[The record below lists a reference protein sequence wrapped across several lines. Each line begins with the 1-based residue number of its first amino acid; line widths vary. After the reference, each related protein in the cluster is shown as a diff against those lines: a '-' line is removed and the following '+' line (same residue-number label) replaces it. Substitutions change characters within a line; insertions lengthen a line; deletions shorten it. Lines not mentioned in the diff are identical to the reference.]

1 MITEAQ
7 AAGFADTFTKL
18 VDQVAEQV
26 LGKESQIRLAVTCL
40 LAGGHLLI
48 EDVPGV
54 AKTSLAKSLAAGV
67 GGRFRR
73 VQFTPDLL
81 PSDVTG
87 GLIYR
92 QADGTMTVRE
102 GPVFTNV
109 LLADEINRA
118 APRTQAALLEAM
130 AEGQVSLDGEARR
143 LPDPFLCIATQ
154 NPVEMYGTYQLP
166 EAQLD
171 RFTIRLTLGYPD
183 VDSEARAIE
192 MQVSGRAGGPA
203 VQVEP
208 MERITEMSRLARTV
222 YMAPSV
228 RDYIARLAAA
238 TRAEPGRAHGIA
250 LGVSPRGSIA
260 LAGCAMVLAAS
271 EDRTWVTANDVK
283 RLAEPVLAHRILMDD
298 DGEGDRGRAARA
310 VAAVL
315 DTVTVPDRA
324 SEPPVARAA

>member
-7 AAGFADTFTKL
+7 AAGFADTFDKL
-18 VDQVAEQV
+18 ASQVAEYV
-26 LGKESQIRLAVTCL
+26 LGKENQIRLAITCL

-54 AKTSLAKSLAAGV
+54 AKTSLAKTLATSV
-67 GGRFRR
+67 GGTFRR

-87 GLIYR
+87 GLVYQPSKGAMILR
-92 QADGTMTVRE
+92 K

-130 AEGQVSLDGEARR
+130 AEGQVSLDGEALP

-171 RFTIRLTLGYPD
+171 RFTIRLELGYPD
-183 VDSEARAIE
+183 ELSEARAIE
-192 MQVSGRAGGPA
+192 LQVSGPARRLA
-203 VQVEP
+203 VQVQSL
-208 MERITEMSRLARTV
+208 ERIKEMTRLARTV
-222 YMAPSV
+222 YLAPSL
-228 RDYIARLAAA
+228 RDYIARIAAA
-238 TRAEPGRAHGIA
+238 TRKEQGRPHGIS

-260 LAGCAMVLAAS
+260 LAACAMVLVAS
-271 EDRTWVTANDVK
+271 ENRTWVTANDVK
-283 RLAEPVLAHRILMDD
+283 RLAQPVLAHRIVMDED
-298 DGEGDRGRAARA
+298 AAADRAGAEKAIA
-310 VAAVL
+310 TVL
-315 DTVTVPDRA
+315 GLVKVPDSA
-324 SEPPVARAA
+324 SEPPVTRAA